1 MCKSCTAAISRV
13 HQLIHACS
21 LTGRVY
27 RDLSSN
33 FLSGPVPNTLSLLT
47 GLRVLRLDRN
57 SFTGLVPT
65 SLGSLSRL
73 EFLYAAAIH
82 LYMGL

>member
-1 MCKSCTAAISRV
+1 MRPLTAL
-13 HQLIHACS
+13 H
-21 LTGRVY
+21 Y
-27 RDLSSN
+27 RDLSFN

-57 SFTGLVPT
+57 SFVGLVPA

-73 EFLYAAAIH
+73 EFLYAEAS
-82 LYMGL
+82 LCLWL